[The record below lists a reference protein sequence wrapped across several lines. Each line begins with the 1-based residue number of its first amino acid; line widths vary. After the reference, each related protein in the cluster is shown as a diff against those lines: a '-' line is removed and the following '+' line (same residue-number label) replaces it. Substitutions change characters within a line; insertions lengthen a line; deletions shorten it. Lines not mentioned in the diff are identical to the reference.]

1 MVVRELVI
9 RMGFDIDS
17 AKINQADQGIE
28 KLKSRA
34 SSAIGAF
41 GKLAAVVGVVLGARE
56 IIQAADEWTNM
67 YSRIGLVTKN
77 TEEQAAMQEKVFA
90 IAQKTRQ
97 EYSSTADLYV

>member
-1 MVVRELVI
+1 MKGGVQVMVVRELVI

-41 GKLAAVVGVVLGARE
+41 G
-56 IIQAADEWTNM
+56 
-67 YSRIGLVTKN
+67 
-77 TEEQAAMQEKVFA
+77 
-90 IAQKTRQ
+90 
-97 EYSSTADLYV
+97 